1 MVGASSV
8 AVVLFF
14 GVFGGPGGGRFEGT
28 YNGIPCT
35 CVTLGCIYR
44 SQIKRDLKMPVRMA
58 VIQKSTSNKCWRGC
72 FEAFESFENAL
83 KALTF
88 ISP

>member
-14 GVFGGPGGGRFEGT
+14 GVFDGPGGGRFEGT

-44 SQIKRDLKMPVRMA
+44 SQIKRDLKTPVRMA

-72 FEAFESFENAL
+72 GEKGTPYTVGGNAN
-83 KALTF
+83 
-88 ISP
+88 